1 MTSLKNVLL
10 INALSSGATGI
21 VLVLS
26 GGFIANVFGLSEPL
40 AFQGVGIFLI
50 AFGILVLVEGRQ
62 KETRAGRVQL
72 IIALDLLWVA
82 GSLIIIV
89 LQLVALSSLGYLLIA
104 VVGLWVALMA
114 WLQLKGL
121 KKIIT

>member
-89 LQLVALSSLGYLLIA
+89 LQLFALSSLGYLLIA

-121 KKIIT
+121 KKITT